1 MLYIVTTRIHR
12 EAIPADQA
20 ADLLAREMAHAHQF
34 VEQKKFLAAYRK
46 VGGSG
51 SFFIVEAASHEE
63 VHKMFTGLPLAK
75 YLEFDVMPVV
85 LHPLFG
91 GPA

>member
-1 MLYIVTTRIHR
+1 MLYIVTTKIHR
-12 EAIPADQA
+12 EAIPEDRA
-20 ADLLAREMAHAHQF
+20 AELIAKEMAHAREL
-34 VEQKKFLAAYRK
+34 VTQKKFLAAYRR

-51 SFFIVEAASHEE
+51 SFFIVEADSHEE
-63 VHKMFTGLPLAK
+63 VHKMFAGLPLAK
-75 YLEFDVMPVV
+75 YLEFDVTPVV

>member
-1 MLYIVTTRIHR
+1 MLYIVATRIHR

-20 ADLLAREMAHAHQF
+20 AELAAKERAYALQF
-34 VEQKKFLAAYRK
+34 VEQKKIVSAYRRI
-46 VGGSG
+46 GGSG

-63 VHKMFTGLPLAK
+63 VHALFSGLPLAK
-75 YLEFDVMPVV
+75 YLEFEVTPVV

>member
-1 MLYIVTTRIHR
+1 MLYIVTTKIHR

-20 ADLLAREMAHAHQF
+20 ADLIAKEQAHARQY
-34 VEQKKFLAAYRK
+34 VEQKKFLAGYRK

-51 SFFIVEAASHEE
+51 SFFIVEADSHEE
-63 VHKMFTGLPLAK
+63 VHKLLTSLPLAK
-75 YLEFDVMPVV
+75 YLEFDATPVV
-85 LHPLFG
+85 LHPVFG

>member
-1 MLYIVTTRIHR
+1 MLYIVTTKIHR
-12 EAIPADQA
+12 EAIPADQT
-20 ADLLAREMAHAHQF
+20 ADLIAKEMAHAREL
-34 VEQKKFLAAYRK
+34 VAQKKFQAAYRK

-51 SFFIVEAASHEE
+51 SFFIVEANSHEE